1 MGDAVHIGFLLK
13 WVVNKR
19 TNSALRGAAATCL
32 CLMAY
37 PGNYHSLQFIECV
50 SYNQLFFDFS

>member
-37 PGNYHSLQFIECV
+37 PGNYHSLQFIE
-50 SYNQLFFDFS
+50 